1 MDFGEGLQVEG
12 GDRPVGVNVR
22 SSCDAVRGGD
32 SRLLQQNHRA
42 RRDAVTTSERAQ
54 TL

>member
-1 MDFGEGLQVEG
+1 MDFGEGLLVEG
-12 GDRPVGVNVR
+12 GDRPVGVSVR
-22 SSCDAVRGGD
+22 SSRDAGRGGG

-42 RRDAVTTSERAQ
+42 RRDAVTPSERAQ